1 MKDNWS
7 TSTSGKI
14 TGSTSSGISLGGNNR
29 EFQLMQHIE
38 QITEIVHRQE
48 SEIRRLQG
56 LLSQK
61 NNSSSDFSNKELK
74 FLLMRCHPDKN
85 PESKMAMEVTQK
97 LIKKKNK

>member
-1 MKDNWS
+1 
-7 TSTSGKI
+7 
-14 TGSTSSGISLGGNNR
+14 
-29 EFQLMQHIE
+29 MQHIE